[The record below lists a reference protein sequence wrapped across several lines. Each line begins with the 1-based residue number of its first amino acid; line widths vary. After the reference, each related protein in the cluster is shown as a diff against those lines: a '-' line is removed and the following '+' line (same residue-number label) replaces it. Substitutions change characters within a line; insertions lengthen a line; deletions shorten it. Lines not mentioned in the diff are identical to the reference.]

1 MSSPGANLTD
11 EEKEALDF
19 TRILLNWRKEKD
31 VIHTGRLKHYITD
44 DGLYVYFRYN
54 KKESVMV
61 ILNSNDTKSRTITK
75 EKYIESLQGFHK
87 GHEVITGK
95 TIDDLTSFEIGPK
108 TAMIIELN

>member
-1 MSSPGANLTD
+1 M
-11 EEKEALDF
+11 
-19 TRILLNWRKEKD
+19 
-31 VIHTGRLKHYITD
+31 IHTGNLKHYITD

-54 KKESVMV
+54 RKESVMV

-75 EKYIESLQGFHK
+75 EKYIESLKGFTK

-95 TIDDLTSFEIGPK
+95 AIDDLTSFTVEPK